1 MYSCVILWYFDG
13 DLKSSLIAYEEL
25 LNLILILE
33 WEPSSIDLR
42 LSGQLSVVVHVLS
55 FIHDQLITL

>member
-33 WEPSSIDLR
+33 WEPSSIDLC